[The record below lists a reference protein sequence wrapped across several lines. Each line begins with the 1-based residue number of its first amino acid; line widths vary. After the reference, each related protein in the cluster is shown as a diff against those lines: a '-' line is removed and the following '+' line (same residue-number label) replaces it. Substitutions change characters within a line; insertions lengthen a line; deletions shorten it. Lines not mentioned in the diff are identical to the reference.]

1 MGSKKK
7 AGIAIAVVVIVI
19 VVVLLV
25 IYVIPFPPHFGYASE
40 SQVNSATG
48 SKFTSSSNN
57 SNFTGLSGAKST
69 GYKQYGSGSDMV
81 LIAVAEYNT
90 SSEASLQFGN
100 LTASLSAISSFSGL
114 TYHNMTD
121 KGFTVFYG
129 SASYLTLSVIFAI
142 GRNSNYLFAI
152 IGELPSGSSS
162 AALTLARDQV
172 SAMTSI

>member
-7 AGIAIAVVVIVI
+7 AGIGIAVVVIII

-25 IYVIPFPPHFGYASE
+25 IYVIPLPPHFGYVSE

-48 SKFTSSSNN
+48 SKFTSTSNN
-57 SNFTGLSGAKST
+57 TNFTGLSGAKST
-69 GYKQYGSGSDMV
+69 GYEQYGSGTDFV

-100 LTASLSAISSFSGL
+100 LTASISAVSSFSGL
-114 TYHNMTD
+114 EYHNVTV

-129 SASYLTLSVIFAI
+129 SASVLTVSVIFAI
-142 GRNSNYLFAI
+142 GRDSNYLFAI
-152 IGELPSGSSS
+152 VGELPSGSSTV
-162 AALTLARDQV
+162 ALTLAKDQV
-172 SAMTSI
+172 STMTSI